1 MLQLDD
7 RIMKFRIV
15 GTNLKTGARVVMDV
29 DAQNRAAAERAAT
42 QAGTEVL
49 HVEQVRD
56 PTAEDLLR
64 PDRRGEH
71 RGEHHPKSRIGLW
84 VLLILLGVAIAAG
97 IWLWPRL
104 RGMME

>member
-1 MLQLDD
+1 
-7 RIMKFRIV
+7 MKFKVV

-29 DAQNRAAAERAAT
+29 DAQNRVAAERAAT

-56 PTAEDLLR
+56 PTPEELAP

-71 RGEHHPKSRIGLW
+71 RGQHPPESRIGLW

-97 IWLWPRL
+97 IWLWPKL
-104 RGMME
+104 RALAG